1 MLQRSLF
8 SSSTTSAT
16 TSASTSFSTTTGLN
30 FSFLSC
36 SSQLSIAARFNRVFS
51 LPPQRHRRSHTHL
64 TLNYHNSNFLGGR
77 TAYFRYHGKPLGKK
91 HGAEWK
97 KHRPTVDYNID
108 VWAAQQT
115 LRKKWKGRDYRV
127 VELPFEAA
135 PAQLQKVI
143 PEEYTELPMMSDP
156 ANGDFSNIRR
166 KTFAQEDL
174 QEALFGKRVLPNSV
188 ERNVSDVKLDS
199 FFSNS
204 GFEGTPR

>member
-8 SSSTTSAT
+8 S
-16 TSASTSFSTTTGLN
+16 TSFSPS
-30 FSFLSC
+30 SFLLLQPTST
-36 SSQLSIAARFNRVFS
+36 SLSAAALAPSLSAAARFSRVFS
-51 LPPQRHRRSHTHL
+51 LPPRRHRRSHTHL
-64 TLNYHNSNFLGGR
+64 NLNAHNSNYLNGR
-77 TAYFRYHGKPLGKK
+77 TAHFRFNGRSPHRR

-97 KHRPTVDYNID
+97 KHRPTIEYNID
-108 VWAAQQT
+108 VWNAQQT
-115 LRKKWKGRDYRV
+115 SRKKWKGRDFRV

-135 PAQLQKVI
+135 PAMLQKVI

-174 QEALFGKRVLPNSV
+174 QEALFGKKVLPSLV
-188 ERNVSDVKLDS
+188 ERNISDVKLDS